1 VPPLIFERRRFLDR
15 SRNPFFEHGE
25 AEYFLARRD
34 GRAVGRITAQ
44 VDHALNE
51 FQGENCGLFGFFE
64 SVGDGEVATALLGAA
79 ETWLRERGCERVVGP
94 MDFSLRA
101 GCGLLVDGFD
111 RDPVVLAN
119 WTHPYYPQLLESAG
133 YTKAVDVLMWE
144 LQVSDRGPIHPATR
158 LPARDEATAHTTGE
172 TAPQARREAGPD
184 ITVRHMRKR
193 ALRSELERFREVY
206 NAAWTRNWGFVPLGE
221 AEVRHYA
228 KVLRPVLDEDWAWV
242 AETNQGEAVGVALAM
257 LDYNQVLKRMGG
269 RLLPFGW
276 LKLLLGRRRI
286 DRIRVFALGVKPNY
300 QHAGIAS
307 RFYKELFETALR
319 RRITRWEMG
328 WILEVNESMS
338 RFVDGAG
345 GRVGSRYRLYQRT
358 L

>member
-1 VPPLIFERRRFLDR
+1 
-15 SRNPFFEHGE
+15 
-25 AEYFLARRD
+25 
-34 GRAVGRITAQ
+34 
-44 VDHALNE
+44 
-51 FQGENCGLFGFFE
+51 
-64 SVGDGEVATALLGAA
+64 
-79 ETWLRERGCERVVGP
+79 
-94 MDFSLRA
+94 
-101 GCGLLVDGFD
+101 
-111 RDPVVLAN
+111 
-119 WTHPYYPQLLESAG
+119 
-133 YTKAVDVLMWE
+133 
-144 LQVSDRGPIHPATR
+144 
-158 LPARDEATAHTTGE
+158 
-172 TAPQARREAGPD
+172 
-184 ITVRHMRKR
+184 
-193 ALRSELERFREVY
+193 
-206 NAAWTRNWGFVPLGE
+206 
-221 AEVRHYA
+221 
-228 KVLRPVLDEDWAWV
+228 V

-286 DRIRVFALGVKPNY
+286 DRIRVFALGVKPDY